1 MIHAQTVSAIFCK
14 QVKDVLKNTEV
25 LILFIIYP
33 VVAFV
38 MTSAMSSTIGQE
50 LLFVSIFGVMH
61 CVFAPIVTTATI
73 ISEEKE
79 KNTLRT
85 LIMSSVSPVE
95 YLLSIGSFV
104 LICTLVSGSSF
115 ILIGG
120 YSGIDA
126 VKLLAFMSIGCT
138 LSIILGMNIGAYAKN
153 MMSANGI
160 AVPLGVIF
168 GFLPMLSA
176 FNESIK
182 KIAEFTFGQQI
193 SNLIGNVDEISI
205 KGLFIILGNLII
217 FLIAFVI
224 IFRKNR
230 LDD

>member
-1 MIHAQTVSAIFCK
+1 MIHAQTVNAIFLK

-33 VVAFV
+33 VVALV

-50 LLFVSIFGVMH
+50 LFFVSIFGTMH

-95 YLLSIGSFV
+95 YLLSVGGFV
-104 LICTLVSGSSF
+104 LICTLVSGGSF

-120 YSGIDA
+120 YSGLDA
-126 VKLLAFMSIGCT
+126 VKLLLFMGMGCI
-138 LSIILGMNIGAYAKN
+138 LSIVLGMNIGAHAKN
-153 MMSANGI
+153 MMSANGL
-160 AVPLGVIF
+160 AVPLGVLF

-176 FNESIK
+176 FNEPIK
-182 KIAEFTFGQQI
+182 KIADFTFGQQI
-193 SNLIGNVDEISI
+193 SNLIGNVNEVSA
-205 KGLFIILGNLII
+205 KGLIIILVNLIL

-224 IFRKNR
+224 IFRKNK

>member
-33 VVAFV
+33 VVALV

-50 LLFVSIFGVMH
+50 LFFVSIFGTMH

-79 KNTLRT
+79 KNTLRA
-85 LIMSSVSPVE
+85 LLMSSVNPLE
-95 YLLSIGSFV
+95 YLLSIGGFI
-104 LICTLVSGSSF
+104 LICTLVTGSSF
-115 ILIGG
+115 IFIGG

-126 VKLLAFMSIGCT
+126 VKLLIFMSIGCI
-138 LSIILGMNIGAYAKN
+138 LSIVLGMIIGVYAKN

-160 AVPLGVIF
+160 AVPLGVLF

-176 FNESIK
+176 FNEPIK
-182 KIAEFTFGQQI
+182 RIADFTFGQQI
-193 SNLIGNVDEISI
+193 SNLIGNVNDVSV
-205 KGLFIILGNLII
+205 KGLIILLVNLIL
-217 FLIAFVI
+217 FMIAFFMV
-224 IFRKNR
+224 FRKNK

>member
-126 VKLLAFMSIGCT
+126 VKLLAFMSIGLETNLKEMAAQVQGGKPLT
-138 LSIILGMNIGAYAKN
+138 LYVVGQSFNLVLTLLVAWLLLSGILLPIPNIVA
-153 MMSANGI
+153 
-160 AVPLGVIF
+160 
-168 GFLPMLSA
+168 
-176 FNESIK
+176 
-182 KIAEFTFGQQI
+182 
-193 SNLIGNVDEISI
+193 LI
-205 KGLFIILGNLII
+205 
-217 FLIAFVI
+217 
-224 IFRKNR
+224 
-230 LDD
+230 